1 MGDFHQTGIVTTLHI
16 LGDRDLGTLEAD
28 LNRMA
33 KVRPVAL
40 VLPSLFSELRGKALP
55 GIIRELK
62 KVTYLRQVVVT
73 LGGADLPREFA
84 EAKRFFSALPQ
95 ETRIIWNNGKRL
107 ENIFRL
113 VEDRHLRIGGEGKGR
128 AAWMAYGYILA
139 SRKSRIIALH
149 DCDIVNYQR
158 GLLARLCYPV
168 VNPDLDYEFCKGY
181 YSRVTDRMYG
191 RVTRLFVFPLI
202 RALQKV
208 VGPQPFLSFLD
219 SFRYP
224 LAGEFSMD
232 AELAR
237 INRIPGD
244 WGLEV
249 GILSEIL
256 RNCSPKRVCQVELCQ
271 TYEHKHQPLSRKDPK
286 RGLLKMSVDIAKT
299 LFRTLASVG
308 IIFNKGTFTTISSAY
323 TREAQDARDRYA
335 ADAAINGLFYDRHA
349 EGIAVEA
356 FARGLDIAGE
366 TFLQDPLGTPR
377 IPNWNRVL
385 SAIPDIFDRLEEAVE
400 RDNR

>member
-1 MGDFHQTGIVTTLHI
+1 MSDFHQTGIITTLHI
-16 LGDRDLGTLEAD
+16 LGDRDLADLEAE
-28 LNRMA
+28 LERMA
-33 KVRPVAL
+33 QIRPVAL
-40 VLPSLFSELRGKALP
+40 VLPCLFSELRGKALP
-55 GIIRELK
+55 GIIRELQ
-62 KVTYLRQVVVT
+62 KVKYLEQIVVT
-73 LGGADLPREFA
+73 LGGADRREEFV
-84 EAKRFFSALPQ
+84 ETKRFFSALPQ
-95 ETRIIWNNGKRL
+95 ETRIIWNSGRRL
-107 ENIFRL
+107 QNIFRL
-113 VEDRHLRIGGEGKGR
+113 VEERHLRVGGEGKGR
-128 AAWMAYGYILA
+128 AAWMAYGYVLA

-149 DCDIVNYQR
+149 DCDIVNYDR

-168 VNPDLDYEFCKGY
+168 VNPTLDYEFCKGY
-181 YSRVTDRMYG
+181 YSRITDRMYG

-208 VGPQPFLSFLD
+208 VGPRPLLSFLD

-256 RNCSPKRVCQVELCQ
+256 RNCSLKRVCQAELCQ

-299 LFRTLASVG
+299 LFRSLASVG
-308 IIFNKGTFTTISSAY
+308 VIFNKGTFTTIISAY
-323 TREAQDARDRYA
+323 TREAQDARERYA
-335 ADAAINGLFYDRHA
+335 ADAAINGLLYDLHA
-349 EGIAVEA
+349 EGTAVEA

-366 TFLQDPLGTPR
+366 TFVQDPRGTPR

-385 SAIPDIFDRLEEAVE
+385 SAIPNIFDQLEEAVE